1 MSAPSGA
8 STAPHTGKPRLRQA
22 KKLLHRLSSSVLHCK
37 RRILHCDAL
46 QAAGAAAV
54 LSASLLCAF
63 PAVAE
68 LNKFEQAAGG
78 E

>member
-1 MSAPSGA
+1 MSLYRCFGA
-8 STAPHTGKPRLRQA
+8 VLR
-22 KKLLHRLSSSVLHCK
+22 CK
-37 RRILHCDAL
+37 RRILRCDVL
-46 QAAGAAAV
+46 QVAGTAAV

>member
-1 MSAPSGA
+1 MPLHG
-8 STAPHTGKPRLRQA
+8 
-22 KKLLHRLSSSVLHCK
+22 LLGTVLHCK
-37 RRILHCDAL
+37 RRILHRDVL
-46 QAAGAAAV
+46 QAAGTAAV

>member
-1 MSAPSGA
+1 MPLHCLLGA
-8 STAPHTGKPRLRQA
+8 
-22 KKLLHRLSSSVLHCK
+22 VLHCK
-37 RRILHCDAL
+37 RRILRCDAL